1 MRVLPIL
8 AVILLVGP
16 ITGAAVAS
24 AQGRNELNANDCLV
38 WTGDSLLANAYFQ
51 VAKNDCEYAIRIEY
65 RYEDDT
71 GTGCFGA
78 RPCTALLQPH
88 EIRRFT
94 AGTIRHWACRPP
106 AVPRFPDIAR
116 DGRCE

>member
-1 MRVLPIL
+1 MRVLPVL
-8 AVILLVGP
+8 AVVLLGP
-16 ITGAAVAS
+16 LAGAAIAVAQAPS
-24 AQGRNELNANDCLV
+24 NVNDCLV
-38 WTGDSLLANAYFQ
+38 WTGASLLANTYFQ
-51 VAKNDCEYAIRIEY
+51 VAKNDCDYPIRIEY

-88 EIRRFT
+88 EIMRFT

-106 AVPRFPDIAR
+106 AVPHFPDIKR
-116 DGRCE
+116 DGSCE